1 MATIYDKIARIGLFL
16 NKKIQDAELKNKP
29 IVVVKNRRKCVLY
42 SLKEHKS
49 IFYNCPRKGY
59 NGMIKDIRKVTEL
72 YDYLIDEGYF
82 IEVNPRSETC
92 RNGERNYNPKR
103 EPCVYVN
110 IQKLGNFLLGSPDP
124 EVSEIALSL
133 SGSRVNSSDSRDVMS
148 IYLQV
153 QELSEGLKSALGM
166 ADSSKIELLN
176 TIHNQLVSM
185 DELIKGTISDMGGT
199 VETSEEVPQN
209 ASIGPLEGTESA
221 NRGVDVSEI
230 TKDLERFKPK
240 ETIESF
246 CKKWVETHEPDGSNP
261 KFDVYETLYGIIFV
275 DRKDGLIIPKFD
287 GFNGIFHKNQN
298 H

>member
-133 SGSRVNSSDSRDVMS
+133 SGSRVNSSDSRDIMS

-185 DELIKGTISDMGGT
+185 DGLIKGTISDMGGT

-209 ASIGPLEGTESA
+209 ASISA
-221 NRGVDVSEI
+221 RKGVDMSEI
-230 TKDLERFKPK
+230 AKDLERFKPK

-246 CKKWVETHEPDGSNP
+246 CKKWVETHEPDDASMP
-261 KFDVYETLYGIIFV
+261 VFWAYATPYGDIRL
-275 DRKDGLIIPKFD
+275 DRRNGKIIPEFTEFKE
-287 GFNGIFHKNQN
+287 IKQ
-298 H
+298 